1 MILGAHWRRR
11 LGGLLCALLASVGLN
26 GAVRAA
32 DFELV
37 ALGVHGGLSDGN
49 LSAYLVR
56 VPGQPHYL
64 ALDAGS
70 VLPGIAAAQ
79 AQGALAD
86 SQPPAGDPLTPKGY
100 VFRQAISAYFISH
113 AHLDHVEGLLIAATD
128 DVGHK
133 PIYGLASTLDALSAD
148 YFNWQAWPNFADR
161 GATPALGR
169 YLLTAESPAQ
179 AFAVADTGLSGTLYP
194 LTHDRVI
201 SSMIL
206 LRHKDAYLVYFGD
219 TGADAVQHSAALG
232 QAWQVLAPLLRRHA
246 LRAIVIECSYPDDVP
261 DAQLFGHL
269 NSAWLLKEVHRLA
282 QAAGG
287 VDALRGLTV
296 LVTHI
301 KPSLLAGRDPSALIA
316 AQLAAGNDL
325 GVRFVFPR
333 QGQRFLLPM
342 PR

>member
-1 MILGAHWRRR
+1 MILAAHWRRR
-11 LGGLLCALLASVGLN
+11 LGGLICVLLAGVGLT
-26 GAVRAA
+26 GIARAA

-56 VPGQPHYL
+56 VPGRPQYL

-79 AQGALAD
+79 AQGAFAD
-86 SQPPAGDPLTPKGY
+86 SQPPTGDPLTPNGY
-100 VFRQAISAYFISH
+100 VFRQAIGAYFISH

-128 DVGHK
+128 DVGPK
-133 PIYGLASTLDALSAD
+133 PIYGLSSTLDALSTD
-148 YFNWQAWPNFADR
+148 YFNWRAWPNFADR
-161 GATPALGR
+161 GAPPALGR
-169 YLLTAESPAQ
+169 YRLTAESPGQ
-179 AFAVADTGLSGTLYP
+179 AFAVADTGLSATLYP
-194 LTHDRVI
+194 LTHDRVT

-206 LRHKDAYLVYFGD
+206 LRREDAYLAYFGD
-219 TGADAVQHSAALG
+219 TGADAVQHSAALD
-232 QAWQVLAPLLRRHA
+232 QAWQVLAPLRRRHA
-246 LRAIVIECSYPDDVP
+246 LRALVIECSYPNDVP

-269 NSAWLLKEVHRLA
+269 TPAWLLKELHRLA

-287 VDALRGLTV
+287 PEALRGLTV

-333 QGQRFLLPM
+333 QGQRFLLPAS
-342 PR
+342 R

>member
-1 MILGAHWRRR
+1 MIFGAHGRHW
-11 LGGLLCALLASVGLN
+11 LGGLLGVLLAGAGLN
-26 GAVRAA
+26 GAACAA

-49 LSAYLVR
+49 LSSYLVR
-56 VPGQPHYL
+56 APGRPHYL

-70 VLPGIAAAQ
+70 VLPGIAAAR
-79 AQGALAD
+79 AQGAFAD
-86 SQPPAGDPLTPKGY
+86 SQPPADDPLTPAGY
-100 VFRQAISAYFISH
+100 VFRQAIRAYFISH
-113 AHLDHVEGLLIAATD
+113 AHLDHVEGLLIGATA
-128 DVGHK
+128 DVGPK
-133 PIYGLASTLDALSAD
+133 PIYGLASTLDVLSTD

-161 GATPALGR
+161 GAPPTLGR
-169 YLLTAESPAQ
+169 YLLTAESPRQ
-179 AFAVADTGLSGTLYP
+179 PFAVADTGLSGALYP
-194 LTHDRVI
+194 LTHDRVT

-206 LRHKDAYLVYFGD
+206 LRHGDVYLAYFGD
-219 TGADAVQHSAALG
+219 TGADAVQHSALLG
-232 QAWQVLAPLLRRHA
+232 QAWQALAPLLRRHA

-269 NSAWLLKEVHRLA
+269 NPAWLLRELHRLA

-287 VDALRGLTV
+287 PESLRGLTV

-325 GVRFVFPR
+325 GVRFVYPR
-333 QGQRFLLPM
+333 QGQRFLLPA

>member
-1 MILGAHWRRR
+1 MIPGVRWRHW
-11 LGGLLCALLASVGLN
+11 LGGLLGVLLVGVSWL
-26 GAVRAA
+26 GAARAA
-32 DFELV
+32 DFELI

-49 LSAYLVR
+49 LSTYLAR
-56 VPGQPHYL
+56 APGQPHYL

-79 AQGALAD
+79 AQGAFAD
-86 SQPPAGDPLTPKGY
+86 SQPPTGDPLTPDGY
-100 VFRQAISAYFISH
+100 VLRQAIGAYFISH

-128 DVGHK
+128 DVGPK
-133 PIYGLASTLDALSAD
+133 PIYGLSSTLEALSAD
-148 YFNWQAWPNFADR
+148 YFNWRAWPNFADR
-161 GATPALGR
+161 GAAPALGR
-169 YLLTAESPAQ
+169 YRLTAALPGQGFS
-179 AFAVADTGLSGTLYP
+179 VAGTGLRGTLYP
-194 LTHDRVI
+194 LTHDRVT

-206 LRHKDAYLVYFGD
+206 LEHGHAYLAYFGD
-219 TGADAVQHSAALG
+219 TGADAVQHSATLG

-246 LRAIVIECSYPDDVP
+246 LRAMVIECSYPNDVP

-269 NSAWLLKEVHRLA
+269 NLAWLLNELQRLA

-287 VDALRGLTV
+287 PDALRGLPV

-333 QGQRFLLPM
+333 QGQRFLLPL

>member
-1 MILGAHWRRR
+1 MIFGAHWQRR
-11 LGGLLCALLASVGLN
+11 LGGLLCALLA
-26 GAVRAA
+26 GAGVLGVARAT

-79 AQGALAD
+79 AQGAFAD
-86 SQPPAGDPLTPKGY
+86 IQPPAGDPLTPSGY
-100 VFRQAISAYFISH
+100 VLRQAIGAYFISH
-113 AHLDHVEGLLIAATD
+113 AHLDHVQGLLIAATD
-128 DVGHK
+128 DVGPK
-133 PIYGLASTLDALSAD
+133 PIYGLSSTLDVLSAD

-161 GATPALGR
+161 GAAPALGR
-169 YLLTAESPAQ
+169 YRLTAEPVGQ
-179 AFAVADTGLSGTLYP
+179 RFAVADTGLEGALYP
-194 LTHDRVI
+194 LTHDRVS

-206 LRHKDAYLVYFGD
+206 LRHEDAYLAYFGD
-219 TGADAVQHSAALG
+219 TGADAVQHSALLG
-232 QAWQVLAPLLRRHA
+232 QAWQALAPLLRRHA
-246 LRAIVIECSYPDDVP
+246 LRGIVIECSYPDDVP
-261 DAQLFGHL
+261 DTQLFGHL
-269 NSAWLLKEVHRLA
+269 TPTWLLRELHRLA

-287 VDALRGLTV
+287 PENLRGLPV

-301 KPSLLAGRDPSALIA
+301 KPSLLAGRDPAALIA
-316 AQLAAGNDL
+316 AQLTAGNDL

-333 QGQRFLLPM
+333 QGQRFVLPL

>member
-1 MILGAHWRRR
+1 MILGVHGRRR
-11 LGGLLCALLASVGLN
+11 LGRLLGALLVGAGLL
-26 GAVRAA
+26 GAARAA

-56 VPGQPHYL
+56 APGQPHYL

-70 VLPGIAAAQ
+70 VVPGIAAAQ
-79 AQGALAD
+79 AQGAFAD
-86 SQPPAGDPLTPKGY
+86 RQPPAGDPLTPDGY
-100 VFRQAISAYFISH
+100 VLRQAIGAYFISH

-128 DVGHK
+128 DVGPK
-133 PIYGLASTLDALSAD
+133 PIYGLSSSLDALSAD
-148 YFNWQAWPNFADR
+148 YFNWRAWPNFADR
-161 GATPALGR
+161 GAPPALGR
-169 YLLTAESPAQ
+169 YRLIAESPGQ
-179 AFAVADTGLSGTLYP
+179 SFSVADTELRGTLYP
-194 LTHDRVI
+194 LTHDRVT

-206 LRHKDAYLVYFGD
+206 LRHEDAYLAYFGD
-219 TGADAVQHSAALG
+219 TGADAVQHSVMLG

-269 NSAWLLKEVHRLA
+269 NPAWLLKELHRLA

-287 VDALRGLTV
+287 SEALRGLPV